1 MYSVVALIISIM
13 YISAIL
19 VVLYVSVH
27 DIDLFVVSFI
37 GLINDYFS

>member
-1 MYSVVALIISIM
+1 MYSVIALIISIM

-19 VVLYVSVH
+19 VVLYASVH